1 MTLLDPLANA
11 LSKIMN
17 AEKAKKQEVEIR
29 PISKLIINVLEL
41 LKKHGYIADLEYAF
55 DKKGGWAKVKLA
67 GRINK
72 VGAIKPRFPVRVHEI
87 EKYEKRFLPAAGFGF
102 LIISTAQYGL
112 LTHYEALE
120 KRVGGVLI
128 AYVY

>member
-17 AEKAKKQEVEIR
+17 AEKAGKKEVEIR

-41 LKKHGYIADLEYAF
+41 LKKHGYIKDYEYQF
-55 DKKGGWAKVKLA
+55 DKRGGWAKVYLA

-72 VGAIKPRFPVRVHEI
+72 INAIKPRFPVRVHEI
-87 EKYEKRFLPAAGFGF
+87 EKYEQRFLPAAEFGF

-112 LTHYEALE
+112 ITHKEALE
-120 KRVGGVLI
+120 KKVGGILI